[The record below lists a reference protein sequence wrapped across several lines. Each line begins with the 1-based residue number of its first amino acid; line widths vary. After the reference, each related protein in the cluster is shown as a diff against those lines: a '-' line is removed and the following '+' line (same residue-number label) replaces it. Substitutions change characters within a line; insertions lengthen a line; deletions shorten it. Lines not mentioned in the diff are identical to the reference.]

1 MTAIADQSI
10 STHKQT
16 LGLVVAAELRRSLAA
31 GGLRVTMIVSVGIGA
46 LVGGLYLWALAVN
59 GSAAG
64 VSESQLDIIPI
75 EVGVSISALA
85 FAVGLIGFVS
95 REMADG
101 TATGSA
107 IFVPRRGRLLV
118 ARLVSAVILA
128 AATTLAVSLFIALVR
143 LIPGG
148 LSGATFGRMG
158 LVILV
163 GVVDVMIASGLAFL
177 VATLLRRPALAVAV
191 FLLAL
196 LVLPLILLILG
207 AFAPQWLATPSKA
220 ILKAMPGTLFSRA
233 LSVPLASGDG
243 WSNVVIGLAGLAAWV
258 VAVAPFTWVL
268 FDKALAGKE

>member
-1 MTAIADQSI
+1 MTTITEYST

-16 LGLVVAAELRRSLAA
+16 LGLVLAAELRRSLAA
-31 GGLRVTMIVSVGIGA
+31 GGLRVAMIVSVGLGA
-46 LVGGLYLWALAVN
+46 LAGGLTVWALAVN
-59 GSAAG
+59 GTDAGISNNALDIVPFELG
-64 VSESQLDIIPI
+64 VS
-75 EVGVSISALA
+75 VGALA

-107 IFVPRRGRLLV
+107 ILVPRRGRLL
-118 ARLVSAVILA
+118 ASRLLSAVILGA
-128 AATTLAVSLFIALVR
+128 AMTLAVSILVALVR

-148 LSGATFGRMG
+148 LSGAALGRMG

-163 GVVDVMIASGLAFL
+163 AVADVMLASALAFL
-177 VATLLRRPALAVAV
+177 VATLLRKPAVAVAV

-196 LVLPLILLILG
+196 IVLPLVLLIVSLVT
-207 AFAPQWLATPSKA
+207 PDWLAVPSRA
-220 ILKAMPGTLFSRA
+220 ILKAMPGTLFNRA
-233 LSVPLASGDG
+233 MSVPVESGDG

>member
-1 MTAIADQSI
+1 MTEYAT

-16 LGLVVAAELRRSLAA
+16 LGLVLAAELRRSLAA
-31 GGLRVTMIVSVGIGA
+31 GGLRIAMIVSIGLGA
-46 LVGGLYLWALAVN
+46 LAGGLTVWALAVN
-59 GSAAG
+59 GTAAG
-64 VSESQLDIIPI
+64 VSNSALDIVPF
-75 EVGVSISALA
+75 ELGVSVGALA

-107 IFVPRRGRLLV
+107 ILVPRRGRLL
-118 ARLVSAVILA
+118 ASRLLSAVILGA
-128 AATTLAVSLFIALVR
+128 AMTLAVSILVALVR

-148 LSGATFGRMG
+148 LSGAAFGRMG
-158 LVILV
+158 LVVLV
-163 GVVDVMIASGLAFL
+163 VVADVMLASALAFL
-177 VATLLRRPALAVAV
+177 VATLLRKPAVAVAV

-196 LVLPLILLILG
+196 IVLPLVLLIVSLVT
-207 AFAPQWLATPSKA
+207 PDWLAVPSRA
-220 ILKAMPGTLFSRA
+220 ILKAMPGTLFNRA
-233 LSVPLASGDG
+233 MSVPTEPGVG

>member
-16 LGLVVAAELRRSLAA
+16 LGLVLAAELRRSLAA
-31 GGLRVTMIVSVGIGA
+31 GGLRITMIVSVGIGA
-46 LVGGLYLWALAVN
+46 LVGGLYLWALAAN

-64 VSESQLDIIPI
+64 VSESEIDVVPI
-75 EVGVSISALA
+75 EVGVSIAALA

-118 ARLVSAVILA
+118 ARLLSAVILA
-128 AATTLAVSLFIALVR
+128 AAATLAVSLFIALVR

-163 GVVDVMIASGLAFL
+163 AVADVMIASGLAFL

-196 LVLPLILLILG
+196 LVLPLILLILSV
-207 AFAPQWLATPSKA
+207 FAPEWLAVPSKVV
-220 ILKAMPGTLFSRA
+220 LKAMPGTLFSRA
-233 LSVPLASGDG
+233 LSVPLKAGDG